1 MASEFDQ
8 YARDYEAMQKDP
20 LRHSFSKDGTFFFER
35 KWLLIRSY
43 LASQGRGLSSMSWLD
58 IGCGKGELLRL
69 GRPEVASIAG
79 CDVLRYIPLPASDQ
93 CCGFGGTFAIKNAD
107 VSTAMLDLCPDI
119 PSRPMTA
126 PERLPFPDQSFD
138 LLTAV
143 CVYHHVAPDGRAALT
158 REAARVLRRDGV
170 LAVIEHNPLNP
181 ATRLIVSRLPMD
193 RNAILLSAKE
203 TRRLFDDAGLR
214 NLDTAYFLYLPE
226 KPFRMF
232 PVLETALK
240 RIPLG
245 GQYAVFGHKR

>member
-43 LASQGRGLSSMSWLD
+43 LASQGRDLSSMSWLD

-79 CDVLRYIPLPASDQ
+79 CDV
-93 CCGFGGTFAIKNAD
+93 
-107 VSTAMLDLCPDI
+107 STAMLDLCPDI
-119 PSRPMTA
+119 ASRPMTD
-126 PERLPFPDQSFD
+126 PDRLPFPDQSFD

-158 REAARVLRRDGV
+158 GEAARVLRRDGV
-170 LAVIEHNPLNP
+170 FAVIEHNPLNP
-181 ATRLIVSRLPMD
+181 ATRWIVGRLPMD
-193 RNAILLSAKE
+193 RNAILLSARE
-203 TRRLFDDAGLR
+203 TRRLFDNAGLR

>member
-20 LRHSFSKDGTFFFER
+20 LRHSFSQDGTFFFER

-43 LASQGRGLSSMSWLD
+43 LASQGRDLSSMSWLD

-69 GRPEVASIAG
+69 GRREVASIAG
-79 CDVLRYIPLPASDQ
+79 CDV
-93 CCGFGGTFAIKNAD
+93 
-107 VSTAMLDLCPDI
+107 STAMLELCPDI
-119 PSRPMTA
+119 ASRPMTD
-126 PERLPFPDQSFD
+126 PESLPFPDQSFD

-143 CVYHHVAPDGRAALT
+143 CVYHHVAPDGRADLT

-170 LAVIEHNPLNP
+170 FAVIEHNPLNP
-181 ATRLIVSRLPMD
+181 ATRLIVGRLPMD
-193 RNAILLSAKE
+193 RNAILLGARE
-203 TRRLFDDAGLR
+203 TRRLFDNAGLR

-245 GQYAVFGHKR
+245 GQYAVFGHKL

>member
-79 CDVLRYIPLPASDQ
+79 C
-93 CCGFGGTFAIKNAD
+93 D